1 MTAAPSYRRAPRA
14 PSAPL
19 LLRHL
24 RGLIAAMLLWR
35 FAGLARAFDD
45 EPLTEEPRVHV
56 VGVLGEKVA
65 LPCDMTPNTTD
76 DEVSLV
82 LWYKDDSTTPIYSCD
97 ARRSRLAQAHHAP
110 ADWLGHR
117 AYLRLEPGAEQQAAL
132 ELYPVHEEDE
142 GLYRCRVD
150 FRKARTRNYEVL
162 LKVILPPNEPIITD
176 QNGEILPSKS
186 IIGPYNE
193 GDRLLLVCQVEGG
206 SPPPVVT
213 WWRESFLLDDQYNVT
228 SQGISRNELLL
239 PSLGRNDLMATF
251 TCLATNNNISFPV
264 SASVTVDLNFR
275 PLSVW
280 IEGEPRP
287 LSAGKP
293 VTLRCR
299 SAGSRPP
306 AVVEWWKAGV
316 RMNASQANG
325 TSALTFVPVSE
336 DSGKQ
341 LSCRAENA
349 LIAGSAIEDGWKL
362 EVHYVPQ
369 LNLRLGSK
377 LRHQHIQEGNDV
389 FLECDIRASPWVSD
403 IGWRFEGRDL
413 ATNTSA
419 GLIVSNQS
427 LVLQKVD
434 RHARGRYTCTATNAE
449 GMGESN
455 AVNLRVRFAPTC
467 KPGQKTV
474 YGAARQEAVRV
485 SCELEADPAQDVAFR
500 WRFNASQQMLGST
513 NVLSEGTR
521 SWATVVPQTDD
532 DYGPLLC
539 WGKNGIGIQ
548 REPCVFTLI
557 QAGPPEPVQNC
568 SVLNQTE
575 DSVALACSEG
585 YDGGLQQRFRLE
597 LHDTARRVLRA
608 NVSTAEAPPSFLAR
622 GLPAGTSFVAAVYA
636 FNSRGRSQ
644 PTVLVVSTLPA
655 PVSLTRKEGTWHLNF
670 SPLLAALIAVVG
682 GLAIIAIAIVIV
694 MKFRSRPDNDK
705 AGQKRLKKD
714 DKSHMPL
721 QKDTDD
727 TNDIF
732 HDEEKCPDIIPG
744 PVLESS
750 FGGTA
755 KSWET
760 QHFGPISRVA
770 FHKNQD
776 WSSPRAVR
784 EKDTILLTPLQE
796 YSAYSESSKDFD
808 KALCEQGAG
817 QLTSFKPLANG
828 N

>member
-1 MTAAPSYRRAPRA
+1 
-14 PSAPL
+14 
-19 LLRHL
+19 
-24 RGLIAAMLLWR
+24 
-35 FAGLARAFDD
+35 
-45 EPLTEEPRVHV
+45 
-56 VGVLGEKVA
+56 
-65 LPCDMTPNTTD
+65 MTPNTTD

-97 ARRSRLAQAHHAP
+97 ARKSRLALAHHAP

-117 AYLRLEPGAEQQAAL
+117 AYLRVDAGQPSLL
-132 ELYPVHEEDE
+132 ELYPVLEEDE

-150 FRKARTRNYEVL
+150 FKKARTRNYEVL

-228 SQGISRNELLL
+228 TQGISRNELEI

-287 LSAGKP
+287 LSAGKA
-293 VTLRCR
+293 VTLTCR
-299 SAGSRPP
+299 ATGSRPP
-306 AVVEWWKAGV
+306 AAMEWWKAGS
-316 RMNASQANG
+316 RMNATQLNG
-325 TSALTFVPVSE
+325 TSALSFVPVSE
-336 DSGKQ
+336 DSGKH
-341 LSCRAENA
+341 LSCRAENP

-362 EVHYVPQ
+362 EVHYIPQ

-403 IGWRFEGRDL
+403 IGWRFDGRDL
-413 ATNTSA
+413 STNTSA
-419 GLIVSNQS
+419 GVIVSNQS

-434 RHARGRYTCTATNAE
+434 RRSRGRYTCTATNSE
-449 GMGESN
+449 GQGESN
-455 AVNLRVRFAPTC
+455 PVNLRVRYAPTC

-485 SCELEADPAQDVAFR
+485 SCELEADPPDVTFR
-500 WRFNASQQMLGST
+500 WRFNSSKELLGSS
-513 NVLSEGTR
+513 NVISESTR
-521 SWATVVPQTDD
+521 SWATVVPLAED
-532 DYGPLLC
+532 DYGTLLC

-548 REPCVFTLI
+548 REPCIFTLI
-557 QAGPPEPVQNC
+557 PAGPPDMVQNC
-568 SVLNQTE
+568 SMTNQTE
-575 DSVALACSEG
+575 DTVAVTCVEG
-585 YDGGLQQRFRLE
+585 YDGGLPQSFRLE
-597 LHDTARRVLRA
+597 LHDTAHRLLRN
-608 NVSTAEAPPSFLAR
+608 NVTSDSGATFVAR
-622 GLPAGTSFVAAVYA
+622 GLPPGTSFVAAVYA

-644 PTVLVVSTLPA
+644 PKVIIVSTLPA
-655 PVSLTRKEGTWHLNF
+655 PVSLTRREGLWQLNF

-682 GLAIIAIAIVIV
+682 GLVVIAIAIIIV
-694 MKFRSRPDNDK
+694 MKFKGRQHGDKGQSRI
-705 AGQKRLKKD
+705 KKD

-727 TNDIF
+727 SNDIF
-732 HDEEKCPDIIPG
+732 HDEEKCPDIIPDVRMGDTIAG
-744 PVLESS
+744 PVIESN

-760 QHFGPISRVA
+760 QHFGPINRVA
-770 FHKNQD
+770 YHKAPE
-776 WSSPRAVR
+776 WSSPRTAR
-784 EKDTILLTPLQE
+784 DKDTILLTPLQE
-796 YSAYSESSKDFD
+796 YSAYSENSKEFD
-808 KALCEQGAG
+808 KALSEQPAG
-817 QLTSFKPLANG
+817 QLTSFKPLPNG
-828 N
+828 SGN

>member
-1 MTAAPSYRRAPRA
+1 MSPPIRPM
-14 PSAPL
+14 
-19 LLRHL
+19 
-24 RGLIAAMLLWR
+24 IAVMLLWR
-35 FAGLARAFDD
+35 LASVAQPFDD

-56 VGVLGEKVA
+56 VGVLGERA
-65 LPCDMTPNTTD
+65 SLPCDMTPNTTD

-97 ARRSRLAQAHHAP
+97 ARRSRLSQAHHAP

-117 AYLRLEPGAEQQAAL
+117 AYLRLAPPEEPTGGLAAL

-150 FRKARTRNYEVL
+150 FRKARTRNYEVA

-280 IEGEPRP
+280 IEGEQRP
-287 LSAGKP
+287 LSAGKA
-293 VTLRCR
+293 VTLRCL

-316 RMNASQANG
+316 RMNATQVNG

-341 LSCRAENA
+341 LSCRAENP
-349 LIAGSAIEDGWKL
+349 LIGGSAIEDGWKL
-362 EVHYVPQ
+362 DVHYVPQ

-389 FLECDIRASPWVSD
+389 FLECDIRASPWVTE

-413 ATNTSA
+413 ATSA
-419 GLIVSNQS
+419 GIIVSNQS
-427 LVLQKVD
+427 LVLQKVS
-434 RHARGRYTCTATNAE
+434 RRERGRYTCTATNAE

-455 AVNLRVRFAPTC
+455 ALNLRVRFAPTC

-513 NVLSEGTR
+513 NVMSEGTR
-521 SWATVVPQTDD
+521 SWATVVPQADE
-532 DYGPLLC
+532 DYGALFC

-548 REPCVFTLI
+548 REPCIFTLI
-557 QAGPPEPVQNC
+557 QAGPPDAVQNC
-568 SVLNQTE
+568 SVQNQTE
-575 DSVALACSEG
+575 ESVALACSES
-585 YDGGLQQRFRLE
+585 YDGGLPQRFRLE
-597 LHDTARRVLRA
+597 LHDTARRLLRA
-608 NVSTAEAPPSFLAR
+608 NVSSAEAPSFVAR
-622 GLPAGTSFVAAVYA
+622 GLPAGTGFVAAVYA
-636 FNSRGRSQ
+636 YNSRGRSP
-644 PTVLVVSTLPA
+644 PTVLVVSTLPP
-655 PVSLTRKEGTWHLNF
+655 PVSLTRKEGVWQLNF
-670 SPLLAALIAVVG
+670 SPLLAALVAVIG
-682 GLAIIAIAIVIV
+682 GLAVIAIAIVIV
-694 MKFRSRPDNDK
+694 MKFRDRPDNDK
-705 AGQKRLKKD
+705 AQKRLKKD
-714 DKSHMPL
+714 DKCHMPL

-727 TNDIF
+727 VY
-732 HDEEKCPDIIPG
+732 HDEEKCPDIIPDVRMGSTIAG

-750 FGGTA
+750 FGGAT
-755 KSWET
+755 KSWE
-760 QHFGPISRVA
+760 HFGPISRVSY
-770 FHKNQD
+770 HKNPE
-776 WSSPRAVR
+776 WGSPVR

-796 YSAYSESSKDFD
+796 YSAYSEHSKD
-808 KALCEQGAG
+808 KSEQSAG
-817 QLTSFKPLANG
+817 QLTSFKPLG

>member
-1 MTAAPSYRRAPRA
+1 M
-14 PSAPL
+14 
-19 LLRHL
+19 
-24 RGLIAAMLLWR
+24 IAVMLLWR
-35 FAGLARAFDD
+35 LASVAQPFDD
-45 EPLTEEPRVHV
+45 EQLTEEPRIHV
-56 VGVLGEKVA
+56 VGVLGERA
-65 LPCDMTPNTTD
+65 SLPCDMTPNTTD

-97 ARRSRLAQAHHAP
+97 ARRSSLSQAHHAP

-117 AYLRLEPGAEQQAAL
+117 AYLRLGPPEEPAGGQAAL

-150 FRKARTRNYEVL
+150 FRKARTRNYEVV

-280 IEGEPRP
+280 IEGEQRP

-293 VTLRCR
+293 VTLRCL

-316 RMNASQANG
+316 RMNATQVNG

-341 LSCRAENA
+341 LSCRAENP

-389 FLECDIRASPWVSD
+389 FLECDIRASPWVTE

-413 ATNTSA
+413 STSA
-419 GLIVSNQS
+419 GIIVSNQS
-427 LVLQKVD
+427 LVLQKVS
-434 RHARGRYTCTATNAE
+434 RRERGRYTCTATNAE

-455 AVNLRVRFAPTC
+455 ALNLRVRFAPQC

-485 SCELEADPAQDVAFR
+485 SCELEADPAQEVAFR

-513 NVLSEGTR
+513 NVMSDGTR
-521 SWATVVPQTDD
+521 SWATVVPQTDE
-532 DYGPLLC
+532 DYGALFC

-548 REPCVFTLI
+548 REPCIFTLI
-557 QAGPPEPVQNC
+557 QAGPPDAVQNC
-568 SVLNQTE
+568 SVQNQTE
-575 DSVALACSEG
+575 ESVALACSEG
-585 YDGGLQQRFRLE
+585 YDGGLPQRFRLE
-597 LHDTARRVLRA
+597 LHDTARRLLRA
-608 NVSTAEAPPSFLAR
+608 NVSAAEAPSFVAR
-622 GLPAGTSFVAAVYA
+622 TLPAGTSFVAAVYA
-636 FNSRGRSQ
+636 YNSRGRSP

-655 PVSLTRKEGTWHLNF
+655 PVSLTRKEGVWQLNF
-670 SPLLAALIAVVG
+670 SPLLATLVAVIG
-682 GLAIIAIAIVIV
+682 GLAVIAIAIVIV
-694 MKFRSRPDNDK
+694 MKFRDRPDNDK
-705 AGQKRLKKD
+705 AQKRLKKD
-714 DKSHMPL
+714 DKCHMPL

-727 TNDIF
+727 ANDMY
-732 HDEEKCPDIIPG
+732 HDEEKCPDIIPDVRLGSTIAG

-750 FGGTA
+750 FGGAT
-755 KSWET
+755 KSWE
-760 QHFGPISRVA
+760 HFGPISRVSY
-770 FHKNQD
+770 HKNPE
-776 WSSPRAVR
+776 WGSPVR

-796 YSAYSESSKDFD
+796 YSAYSENSKD
-808 KALCEQGAG
+808 KSELSVG
-817 QLTSFKPLANG
+817 QLTSFKPLG

>member
-1 MTAAPSYRRAPRA
+1 MSPPIRPS
-14 PSAPL
+14 
-19 LLRHL
+19 
-24 RGLIAAMLLWR
+24 IAVTLLWC
-35 FAGLARAFDD
+35 LASAAQPFDD

-56 VGVLGEKVA
+56 TGVLGERVS

-97 ARRSRLAQAHHAP
+97 ARRSRLSQAHHAP

-117 AYLRLEPGAEQQAAL
+117 AYLRLVDGGGSGGHAL

-150 FRKARTRNYEVL
+150 FRKARTRNYEVV

-280 IEGEPRP
+280 IEGEQRP

-316 RMNASQANG
+316 RMNATQANG

-341 LSCRAENA
+341 LSCRAENP

-389 FLECDIRASPWVSD
+389 FLECDIRASPWVTE

-413 ATNTSA
+413 ASNASA
-419 GLIVSNQS
+419 GIIVSNQS

-434 RHARGRYTCTATNAE
+434 RRGRGRYTCTATNGE
-449 GMGESN
+449 GIGESN

-485 SCELEADPAQDVAFR
+485 SCELEADPAQDIAFR

-513 NVLSEGTR
+513 NVMSDGTR
-521 SWATVVPQTDD
+521 SWATVVPQTDE
-532 DYGPLLC
+532 DYGALLC

-548 REPCVFTLI
+548 REPCIFTLI
-557 QAGPPEPVQNC
+557 QAGPPDAVQNC
-568 SVLNQTE
+568 SVQNQTE
-575 DSVALACSEG
+575 DSVALACSES
-585 YDGGLQQRFRLE
+585 YDGGLRQRFRME
-597 LHDTARRVLRA
+597 LHDTARRLLRA
-608 NVSTAEAPPSFLAR
+608 NVSSAEAPIFVAR
-622 GLPAGTSFVAAVYA
+622 GLPPGTSFVAAVYA
-636 FNSRGRSQ
+636 LNARGRSQ

-655 PVSLTRKEGTWHLNF
+655 PVSLTRK
-670 SPLLAALIAVVG
+670 A
-682 GLAIIAIAIVIV
+682 
-694 MKFRSRPDNDK
+694 
-705 AGQKRLKKD
+705 QKRLKKD
-714 DKSHMPL
+714 DKCHMPL

-727 TNDIF
+727 TTDMY
-732 HDEEKCPDIIPG
+732 HDEEKCPDIIPDVRMGDTIAG

-755 KSWET
+755 KSWE
-760 QHFGPISRVA
+760 HFGPISRVSY
-770 FHKNQD
+770 HKNPE
-776 WSSPRAVR
+776 WGSTVR

-796 YSAYSESSKDFD
+796 YSAYTESSKQFD
-808 KALCEQGAG
+808 KPLAGQSAAG
-817 QLTSFKPLANG
+817 QLSSFKPLGAG

>member
-1 MTAAPSYRRAPRA
+1 MCRPGAPS
-14 PSAPL
+14 L
-19 LLRHL
+19 
-24 RGLIAAMLLWR
+24 MWF
-35 FAGLARAFDD
+35 FAVVCVTSCQTALAFEE
-45 EPLTEEPRVHV
+45 EPQTEEPRVHV
-56 VGVLGEKVA
+56 VGVLGEKVG

-97 ARRSRLAQAHHAP
+97 ARRSRLALAHHAP

-117 AYLRLEPGAEQQAAL
+117 AYLRVDTAASPALL
-132 ELYPVHEEDE
+132 ELFPVLQEDE

-150 FRKARTRNYEVL
+150 FRKARTRNYEVV

-228 SQGISRNELLL
+228 AQGISRNELEV

-287 LSAGKP
+287 LSAGKA
-293 VTLRCR
+293 VTLTCR
-299 SAGSRPP
+299 STGSRPP
-306 AVVEWWKAGV
+306 ASIEWWKAGA
-316 RMNASQANG
+316 RMNATQLNG
-325 TSALTFVPVSE
+325 TSALSFVPVSE
-336 DSGKQ
+336 DSGKH
-341 LSCRAENA
+341 LSCRAENS
-349 LIAGSAIEDGWKL
+349 LIPGSAIEDGWKL
-362 EVHYVPQ
+362 EVHYIPQ

-389 FLECDIRASPWVSD
+389 FFECDIRASPWVSE
-403 IGWRFEGRDL
+403 IGWRFEGKDL
-413 ATNTSA
+413 VTNTSA
-419 GLIVSNQS
+419 GIIVSNQS

-434 RHARGRYTCTATNAE
+434 RLSRGRYTCTATNTE
-449 GMGESN
+449 GQGESN
-455 AVNLRVRFAPTC
+455 PVNLKVRYAPVC

-485 SCELEADPAQDVAFR
+485 SCELEADPQDVTFR
-500 WRFNASQQMLGST
+500 WRFNTSSENLGAS
-513 NVLSEGTR
+513 NVVSEGSR
-521 SWATVVPQTDD
+521 SWATVVPQTED
-532 DYGPLLC
+532 DYGSLIC

-548 REPCVFTLI
+548 REPCFFTI
-557 QAGPPEPVQNC
+557 IPAGPPDPVQNC
-568 SVLNQTE
+568 SMSNQTE
-575 DSVALACSEG
+575 DSIALVCTEG
-585 YDGGLQQRFRLE
+585 YDGGLTQSFRME
-597 LHDTARRVLRA
+597 LHDTMHRMLRG
-608 NVSTAEAPPSFLAR
+608 NVTVESSPSFVAR
-622 GLPAGTSFVAAVYA
+622 GLPPGTSFVAAVYA
-636 FNSRGRSQ
+636 VNSRGRSP
-644 PTVLVVSTLPA
+644 PTVLIVNTLAA
-655 PVSLTRKEGTWHLNF
+655 PVSLTRKEGLWQLNF

-682 GLAIIAIAIVIV
+682 GLVVIAIAIIII
-694 MKFRSRPDNDK
+694 MKLRGRQQQDKGQSRM
-705 AGQKRLKKD
+705 KKD

-727 TNDIF
+727 NTEAF
-732 HDEEKCPDIIPG
+732 HDEEKCPDIIPDVRMG
-744 PVLESS
+744 DTIVAGSVIESS
-750 FGGTA
+750 FGGTT
-755 KSWET
+755 KSWES
-760 QHFGPISRVA
+760 QHYGPANRVT
-770 FHKNQD
+770 FHKSPE

-784 EKDTILLTPLQE
+784 DTILLTPLQE
-796 YSAYSESSKDFD
+796 YSTYPSENGKEYD
-808 KALCEQGAG
+808 KVLAEQPASH
-817 QLTSFKPLANG
+817 LSSFKPLPNG
-828 N
+828 SGN

>member
-1 MTAAPSYRRAPRA
+1 MSPPIRPM
-14 PSAPL
+14 
-19 LLRHL
+19 
-24 RGLIAAMLLWR
+24 IAVMLLWR
-35 FAGLARAFDD
+35 LASLAQPFDD
-45 EPLTEEPRVHV
+45 EQLTEEPRVHV
-56 VGVLGEKVA
+56 VGVLGERA
-65 LPCDMTPNTTD
+65 SLPCDMTPNTTD

-97 ARRSRLAQAHHAP
+97 ARRSSLSQAHHAP

-117 AYLRLEPGAEQQAAL
+117 AYLRLGPPEEPAGGQAAL

-150 FRKARTRNYEVL
+150 FRKARTRNYEVV

-280 IEGEPRP
+280 IEGEQRP

-293 VTLRCR
+293 VTLRCL

-316 RMNASQANG
+316 RMNATQVNG

-341 LSCRAENA
+341 LSCRAENP

-389 FLECDIRASPWVSD
+389 FLECDIRASPWVTE

-413 ATNTSA
+413 STSA
-419 GLIVSNQS
+419 GIIVSNQS
-427 LVLQKVD
+427 LVLQKVS
-434 RHARGRYTCTATNAE
+434 RRERGRYTCTATNAE

-455 AVNLRVRFAPTC
+455 ALNLRVRFAPQC

-485 SCELEADPAQDVAFR
+485 SCELEADPAQEVAFR

-513 NVLSEGTR
+513 NVMSDGTR
-521 SWATVVPQTDD
+521 SWATVVPQTDE
-532 DYGPLLC
+532 DYGALFC

-548 REPCVFTLI
+548 REPCIFTLI
-557 QAGPPEPVQNC
+557 QAGPPDAVQNC
-568 SVLNQTE
+568 SVQNQTE
-575 DSVALACSEG
+575 ESVALACSES
-585 YDGGLQQRFRLE
+585 YDGGLPQRFRLE
-597 LHDTARRVLRA
+597 LHDTARRLLRA
-608 NVSTAEAPPSFLAR
+608 NVSAAEAPSFVAR
-622 GLPAGTSFVAAVYA
+622 ALPAGTSFVAAVYA
-636 FNSRGRSQ
+636 YNSRGRSP

-655 PVSLTRKEGTWHLNF
+655 PVSLTRKEGVWQLNF
-670 SPLLAALIAVVG
+670 SPLLATLVAVIG
-682 GLAIIAIAIVIV
+682 GLAVIAIAIVIV
-694 MKFRSRPDNDK
+694 MKFRDRPDNDK
-705 AGQKRLKKD
+705 AQKRLKKD
-714 DKSHMPL
+714 DKCHMPL

-727 TNDIF
+727 ANDMY
-732 HDEEKCPDIIPG
+732 HDEEKCPDIIPDVRLGSTIAG

-750 FGGTA
+750 FGGAT
-755 KSWET
+755 KSWE
-760 QHFGPISRVA
+760 HFGPISRVSY
-770 FHKNQD
+770 HKNPE
-776 WSSPRAVR
+776 WGSPVR

-796 YSAYSESSKDFD
+796 YSAYSENSKD
-808 KALCEQGAG
+808 KSELSVG
-817 QLTSFKPLANG
+817 QLTSFKPLG